1 MINRYLSLFLLY
13 ALILMHLVIAVP
25 VAAQSETATL
35 QTIHGTSGPT
45 PNLVTSG
52 TISSSVV
59 TVSPLKAEN
68 NASLKRVLISKN
80 IDLKDV
86 TLEHDYGV
94 ISDNIAVYKHKDT
107 GEHYAVIEQAPM
119 VNPDSTAINCQ
130 WVYQQGVYSSPG
142 NTFRASV
149 HPNGLTIVT
158 LPYGNYSGAVK
169 PGASM
174 MYNPQV
180 FLGEKE
186 MPIISGPY
194 VLPVDPVNSYYTD
207 NCLIFDYGFCTR
219 RIRQIEGQLLTRWIF
234 TEVPPASVR
243 IEYNQSGAFG
253 LDLSNTFSLDSDTE
267 VITPQDVIDQ
277 ADMLGWPV
285 VLDDT
290 LTVYPD
296 GNPETTSVDGFLY
309 LNSYNSP
316 FSNLR
321 SAAAAQSVDDS
332 GIGASILI
340 GSRVSNPNWMM
351 LRRGAFLFDTSAL
364 TNSAIIS
371 AATLSVNGSWKQ
383 DGISLSNFAANI
395 YTFAPASNTSL
406 ATGDFDAFG
415 STALCDSDISYS
427 SWNTSDYNDFALN
440 ATGLAAISKT
450 GITKFGICESYYDVG
465 GNTPPHPGVED
476 STGIGWHCT
485 EQGVGYGP
493 KLVITYTILSPPTVE
508 TLCSVINS
516 GVSADLYG
524 NVTAVGTSGTVTARG
539 FYYGTSGTPTISDN
553 NVYEKGA
560 FNTGTY
566 SLPATGLI
574 SATAYY
580 VRAYAVTASGTG
592 YGSVYPFSTTLQSTP
607 SDTTAHPYYVRV
619 TAHNESAGTI
629 TNRILATINADALVD
644 YGYCQADGTDLI
656 ATQSS
661 VGIPLTA
668 TEMDGAS
675 STWIMPHETFTANQ
689 EKINLIWMGTD
700 SGTRNQTWLADD
712 GDIVYADDVAS
723 LDASG
728 TVSITAFLT
737 TTGTPS
743 DILPI
748 VEKPGNYRLAV
759 TSTPTYS
766 FTIWQG
772 SGSPVSGGTK
782 TVFANGAVTGIESVS
797 GASTHWEAVST
808 ANDSTYVYDSR
819 KTTGHYDLYEIS
831 STIPE
836 GSVITSVTVWYR
848 VKIEGDCAGYPP
860 SRAMPI
866 IYSQA
871 TGLLSGTPTY
881 WTNAMFVTGSHTF
894 AYTGS
899 SDLQIGIDLHSDIN
913 CSTPTMCSRLWANV
927 DYTPPGSSETVSIT
941 ATIDEPAA
949 LHAVYD
955 GSELSIH
962 NLLDCD
968 SDSLAISGTMHVSSD
983 PLYIAMFNGEIDE
996 ISGRSNSGAM
1006 FEYSF
1011 EPDEIS
1017 GDTIEDLSGQNN
1029 DLTFTLAS
1037 MDSNIDVSVDGVTIY
1052 IPTYYGV
1059 DLVSSG
1065 SPSFIPVYVPDE
1077 PADITGDDDSY
1088 DRFPGA
1094 GLVNDMLSSA
1104 SIPRSAF
1111 WLCAFFGLIMGLCFV
1126 TFRKTRDILG
1136 MMICCIAIL
1145 VIQAVTRMGI
1155 GYLDIVMLLVC
1166 FSALYFR
1173 REYSRGQL
1181 S

>member
-285 VLDDT
+285 VLNDT

-296 GNPETTSVDGFLY
+296 ASPETTTVDGYVSEWDVNTSFATV
-309 LNSYNSP
+309 
-316 FSNLR
+316 R
-321 SAAAAQSVDDS
+321 SASGNIGIDS
-332 GIGASILI
+332 TTTAPIQFNTKIA
-340 GSRVSNPNWMM
+340 PNWKAIIRCI
-351 LRRGAFLFDTSAL
+351 LLFDTSAL
-364 TNSAIIS
+364 TDSSVIS
-371 AATLSVNGSWKQ
+371 AATLSVFCSSKQ
-383 DGISLSNFAANI
+383 DNLNLNTFFAINV
-395 YTFAPASNTSL
+395 YTSAPASNTALAAGDYDSL
-406 ATGDFDAFG
+406 GATE
-415 STALCDSDISYS
+415 LS
-427 SWNTSDYNDFALN
+427 SSIAYYNVQTSQYNDWSLN
-440 ATGLAAISKT
+440 ATGLAAINKT
-450 GITKFGICESYYDVG
+450 GITKLALREAYFDAG
-465 GNTPPHPGVED
+465 GNTPSHNTNNE
-476 STGIGWHCT
+476 STDVSLYMA
-485 EQGVGYGP
+485 EQGTGFKP
-493 KLVITYTILSPPTVE
+493 KLVITYTSSTPPTVE
-508 TLCSVINS
+508 TSCPVPINS
-516 GVSADLYG
+516 TSVDLYG
-524 NVTAVGTSGTVTARG
+524 NITAIGNGGTVTTRG
-539 FYYGTSGTPTISDN
+539 FIYGTSNPPTISNN
-553 NVYEKGA
+553 NVYETGS

-566 SLPATGLI
+566 SLTATGLNP
-574 SATAYY
+574 ANVYY
-580 VRAYAVTASGTG
+580 ARAYAVSASGTG
-592 YGSVYPFSTTLQSTP
+592 YGAVYPFSTSLQNTP
-607 SDTTAHPYYVRV
+607 SDATEHPYYVRV
-619 TAHNESAGTI
+619 TAHNESASSI
-629 TNRILATINADALVD
+629 TERILTTINADTLVD
-644 YGYCQADGTDLI
+644 YSYCQADGSDLI
-656 ATQSS
+656 ATQSNN
-661 VGIPLTA
+661 GIPLTA

-675 STWIMPHETFTANQ
+675 STWIMPHETFSANQ

-712 GDIVYADDVAS
+712 GDVVYADDVAN

-737 TTGTPS
+737 TSGTPS
-743 DILPI
+743 DTLPI

-772 SGSPVSGGTK
+772 SGAPVSGGTK
-782 TVFANGAVTGIESVS
+782 TVTANGTVTGIESVTGS
-797 GASTHWEAVST
+797 STHWEAVST
-808 ANDSTYVYDSR
+808 ANDSTYISESR
-819 KTTGHYDLYEIS
+819 VTTGHYDLFEIGS
-831 STIPE
+831 AIPD
-836 GSVITSVTVWYR
+836 GSIITNVTVWYR
-848 VKIEGDCAGYPP
+848 VKISGDCAGNP
-860 SRAMPI
+860 SAQATPV

-871 TGLLSGTPTY
+871 IGLISGSPTY
-881 WTNAMFVTGSHTF
+881 STSGVFNTGSHSF

-899 SDLQIGIDLHSDIN
+899 SDLQIGIDMNKDSN
-913 CSTPTMCSRLWANV
+913 CSSPTQCSRLWANV

-941 ATIDEPAA
+941 ATIGEAAA

-955 GSELSIH
+955 GSELSLH
-962 NLLDCD
+962 NLLDCS
-968 SDSLAISGTMHVSSD
+968 SDSLAVSGTMHVSSD
-983 PLYIAMFNGEIDE
+983 PLYVAMFNGEIDE

-1006 FEYSF
+1006 FDYSF

-1017 GDTIEDLSGQNN
+1017 GNTIEDLSGQNN
-1029 DLTFTLAS
+1029 DLTYTLAS
-1037 MDSNIDVSVDGVTIY
+1037 MDPNIDVSIDGVTIY

-1059 DLVSSG
+1059 NLVSSG
-1065 SPSFIPVYVPDE
+1065 SPSQIPVYVPDE

-1094 GLVNDMLSSA
+1094 GLVNDMLTSA